1 MQFSEILLVFEV
13 LGSEVLGEAGFAHIC
28 DGLIEGEPIELA
40 DQLLDVFAVEIA
52 GAVDALLD
60 LDYQREVVLL
70 AFGHVADQ
78 QVVRQQ
84 SHQC

>member
-1 MQFSEILLVFEV
+1 MQFSKVLLIFEV
-13 LGSEVLGEAGFAHIC
+13 LGSEIFGEAGLAHIG
-28 DGLIEGEPIELA
+28 DRLIESEPIQLSH
-40 DQLLDVFAVEIA
+40 QLLYVLAVEIT
-52 GAVDALLD
+52 GAVDALFD